1 MHARPNRRARG
12 PIAAILAG
20 LLVVAC
26 GGGGGGPADPTPPAA
41 PDPGLAAALVPTDE
55 AALVADWSARLKA
68 GRTVPAGTDAFALS
82 DAAVRATVG
91 VTLAPTGTSIPAG
104 STTVVQEAG
113 VDEDD
118 VVRVDDGTAWALT
131 PPLADGA
138 QRLRAHRVAAAG
150 TRLDAAGE
158 LVLDRALRFDG
169 LFVDAPRGRLVL
181 VARRGATGDVGAAAI
196 PPVGPFVTGPCCG
209 TVATATVLWFV
220 SADPAAPRRLH
231 AIEFDGEPVATRRVD
246 GTLWV
251 VTRHRPAF
259 EGFDWSWSDP
269 PANERW
275 LAALRGDAVLPR
287 RLVDGRAMGPA
298 VAAGACLAQRASPAP
313 GAMLTTVLAVDLAD
327 PFAAPR
333 ARCVSS
339 AVDTVHL
346 TPGSLVLATTRW
358 PSAGV
363 PVPVSAASGVAQVL
377 RPGEPVTDLHRFALD
392 AGAIQY
398 RGSGSVPGTLGGSA
412 ADAARF
418 ALSAEGRWLRVLTQR
433 DRWAAPDASPA
444 RLTVL
449 EDRGDGVLTTVATLP
464 NARRPA
470 PIGKPGE
477 QVHGVR
483 FVGARGYAVTFRRT
497 DPLFVL
503 DLADP
508 RDPRLL
514 GALEVPGFADRLYP
528 LSADLLLGVG
538 HDTIDL
544 GGVDLRT
551 GVLVTLI
558 DVSDPARPQER
569 ARRVIGGAGSRSAVD
584 LSPHGVM
591 LRAVAGRWRIA
602 LPVAEHSGPPP
613 DAGASWPWAAHSRAF
628 SRLAAFRFEVDPA
641 APALVERTPI
651 EAPGAATVGAWPSPT
666 RDPVAAAFDRALDVG
681 DTAWLWYD
689 GRYVGAP
696 W

>member
-12 PIAAILAG
+12 PIAAVLAG

-26 GGGGGGPADPTPPAA
+26 GGGGSADPTSPAA

-55 AALVADWSARLKA
+55 AALVADWRARLKA
-68 GRTVPAGTDAFALS
+68 GRTAAAGADAFALS
-82 DAAVRATVG
+82 GTAVRAAAG
-91 VTLAPTGTSIPAG
+91 TLQAATGTSTPMA

-138 QRLRAHRVAAAG
+138 QRLRAHRVAAGG

-158 LVLDRALRFDG
+158 LALDPALRFDG
-169 LFVDAPRGRLVL
+169 LFVDAPRARLVL
-181 VARRGATGDVGAAAI
+181 VARRGGAGDVGAAAI
-196 PPVGPFVTGPCCG
+196 PPVGTFATGPCCAA
-209 TVATATVLWFV
+209 VATATVLWIV
-220 SADPAAPRRLH
+220 SADPTAPRRLH

-251 VTRHRPAF
+251 VTRHRPTF

-269 PANERW
+269 SVNQRW
-275 LAALRGDAVLPR
+275 LDALRGDAVLPR
-287 RLVDGRAMGPA
+287 RLVDGRAAGPA
-298 VAAGACLAQRASPAP
+298 VAAGACLAQPASPAP
-313 GAMLTTVLAVDLAD
+313 GATLTTVLAVDLAD
-327 PFAAPR
+327 PLAAPR
-333 ARCVSS
+333 ARCVAS

-346 TPGSLVLATTRW
+346 TPESLVLATTRW
-358 PSAGV
+358 PSAGM
-363 PVPVSAASGVAQVL
+363 PVPVAAASGVAQVL
-377 RPGEPVTDLHRFALD
+377 RPGEPVTDLHRFALGS
-392 AGAIQY
+392 GAIEY

-418 ALSAEGRWLRVLTQR
+418 ALSADGRWLRVLTQR

-449 EDRGDGVLTTVATLP
+449 EDRGDGLLTMVATLP
-464 NARRPA
+464 NERRPA

-538 HDTIDL
+538 HDTVEF
-544 GGVDLRT
+544 GGIDLRT

-558 DVSDPARPQER
+558 DVSDPARPRER

-584 LSPHGVM
+584 TSPHGAM

-602 LPVAEHSGPPP
+602 LPVAEHSGPPL
-613 DAGASWPWAAHSRAF
+613 DDGATPPAAARWRAF

-641 APALVERTPI
+641 TPALVERGPI
-651 EAPGAATVGAWPSPT
+651 DAPGAATVGTLPWAT